1 MRWPAYFIL
10 AYVAIGLQ
18 IGLGEYL
25 RVGGAL
31 PNLILLAVIFIAVN
45 APRDAAL
52 LGCFGIGAIQDLVGL
67 HPLGLYALAYA
78 LVAMFVVSTQELV
91 YRAHPI
97 THFTLAFVGGILVA
111 AVVCIHGWLQGP
123 REAVGSL
130 LATALYT
137 AILAPFLLGG
147 LHLTRKAF
155 AFSTRRR
162 VRAF

>member
-1 MRWPAYFIL
+1 MRWPVYFIL

-25 RVGGAL
+25 RVGGAM
-31 PNLILLAVIFIAVN
+31 PNLVLLAVIFIAVN

-78 LVAMFVVSTQELV
+78 LVGMFVVRTQEIV
-91 YRAHPI
+91 YRGHPP

-111 AVVCIHGWLQGP
+111 SVVCIHGWLQGP
-123 REAVGSL
+123 REPIGAL

-137 AILAPFLLGG
+137 
-147 LHLTRKAF
+147 
-155 AFSTRRR
+155 
-162 VRAF
+162 